1 MTRDLSSAE
10 AWDAAWEESRI
21 DPGEPLRIEH
31 RGFDQ
36 DFHRLMSRHGLDR
49 GEGRS
54 CLELGC
60 HPGRY
65 LRHLHGLGY
74 EVSGLEYVE
83 SRVGETKNGLQ
94 AVGVESEIF
103 HGDFRFWEPDRTWD
117 LVLSFG
123 LVEHFDDAV
132 ETFAHHARFVR
143 PGGHLL
149 VTYPLHDGVYGGIM
163 NWAAPDRLAQHN
175 RMSMEDGKSACEA
188 VDGLS
193 LVESTFMGRFGFGT
207 TRLIRR
213 VDNLFPTSKLVMG
226 VPLRVIER
234 IGRGTLP
241 NHDGW
246 SPFAGLL
253 CRRDSTEA

>member
-1 MTRDLSSAE
+1 
-10 AWDAAWEESRI
+10 
-21 DPGEPLRIEH
+21 
-31 RGFDQ
+31 
-36 DFHRLMSRHGLDR
+36 
-49 GEGRS
+49 
-54 CLELGC
+54 
-60 HPGRY
+60 
-65 LRHLHGLGY
+65 
-74 EVSGLEYVE
+74 
-83 SRVGETKNGLQ
+83 
-94 AVGVESEIF
+94 
-103 HGDFRFWEPDRTWD
+103 
-117 LVLSFG
+117 
-123 LVEHFDDAV
+123 
-132 ETFAHHARFVR
+132 
-143 PGGHLL
+143 
-149 VTYPLHDGVYGGIM
+149 
-163 NWAAPDRLAQHN
+163 
-175 RMSMEDGKSACEA
+175 MSMEDGKSACDA